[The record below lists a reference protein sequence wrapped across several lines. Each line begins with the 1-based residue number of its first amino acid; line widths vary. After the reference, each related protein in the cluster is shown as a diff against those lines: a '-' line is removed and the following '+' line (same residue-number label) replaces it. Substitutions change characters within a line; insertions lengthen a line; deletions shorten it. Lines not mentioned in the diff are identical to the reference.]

1 MLLINTKHTRVA
13 IIGMAT
19 LVFVY
24 GADRFLMKLKI
35 HPLVAILLILMSL
48 LKILPAFLMGK
59 YAPYSHQ
66 KCKGK
71 VLFIRKK

>member
-24 GADRFLMKLKI
+24 GADRFFNEI
-35 HPLVAILLILMSL
+35 RIQSL
-48 LKILPAFLMGK
+48 GSDFTDISNG
-59 YAPYSHQ
+59 
-66 KCKGK
+66 C
-71 VLFIRKK
+71 